1 MILAPL
7 FLFFAAPPAET
18 ADSIMARVAENQDRA
33 QKMRS
38 AFIYHQNVLVRM
50 NHTNGKLAH
59 EEMADYTVMP
69 AEHGMKRERT
79 AFTGKYMEHGKVVE
93 YHEPGQHSDHIHV
106 EIDGSVCDS
115 LADDFANNK
124 DTKDGIEK
132 DLFPLTASEQKHY
145 IFHLTG
151 TEDYRGIQVYRV
163 MFEPKKDDDGNE
175 DPWEGEALIDQKEFQ
190 PVLVTT
196 HLSFKMPMAV
206 RVVLGT
212 NIEHVGFK
220 VTYKKFDENVW
231 FPVTYGGEFKVR
243 ALFFWAR
250 RVGISMQ
257 NSDFHKADV
266 TSKVDFSPVQ

>member
-1 MILAPL
+1 MMLVPL

-33 QKMRS
+33 QSMRS
-38 AFIYHQNVLVRM
+38 AYIYHQNVLVRA
-50 NHTNGKLAH
+50 NYTNGKLAH
-59 EEMADYTVMP
+59 EETVDYTVMP
-69 AEHGMKRERT
+69 SDHGIKKERT
-79 AFTGKYMEHGKVVE
+79 AFLGKYREHGKVVE

-106 EIDGSVCDS
+106 QIDGDLCDS
-115 LADDFANNK
+115 LSEDFANNK
-124 DTKDGIEK
+124 ETKDGIEK
-132 DLFPLTASEQKHY
+132 DLFPLTAAEQKHY
-145 IFHLTG
+145 SFRLDG
-151 TEDYRGIQVYRV
+151 TEEYRGIQVYRV
-163 MFEPKKDDDGNE
+163 LFEPKKDDDGNE
-175 DPWEGEALIDQKEFQ
+175 DPWEGEALIDRKEFQ

-220 VTYKKFDENVW
+220 VTYKKFDENIW

-257 NSDFHKADV
+257 NSDFHRADV
-266 TSKVDFSPVQ
+266 TSKVDFAPVQ